1 MMFGILKRAA
11 TLSLVATLFACSEKF
26 ESVDYDPGYKD
37 EHQYE
42 TTYDKVPVLL
52 AMNNPYYT
60 MISRGAGAIT
70 PESGWV
76 KQELTYYVYSFLT
89 NNYIYDGPIDYTQK
103 CTPDAE
109 ENPDQPIQCLMD
121 DPETGRGVAFKLL
134 DNEMLDQIDK
144 NTEYFYSQS
153 NQYCKYNFFAYA
165 IDDAKVL
172 SEVTRNVDNVQLD
185 IEIDGTQDVITAVGK
200 PIEEQ
205 IAQISPTSDKLLYS
219 NIINGEL
226 VFSTA
231 TGHRGMFPKL
241 DGKHCLSLFQFNIV
255 GEDALS
261 DKIYIEEIYVMAHK
275 QWRFTVAADDHTKL
289 GLSMPEGKSEK
300 LEKMVLQEMTEERNP
315 ASAKPLAKGVY
326 HVKKDE
332 RIDNLGMG
340 LLLPPRDSY
349 DLYVRCRYP
358 SLNSEGK
365 EVNRYYTARYNL
377 AHRVVDDNG
386 VIETT
391 PFEAGSQYDVTM
403 HIYGYQPIQM
413 SIGGLAW
420 SEPIEI
426 ILDEDDITNYE

>member
-70 PESGWV
+70 PENSWV

-121 DPETGRGVAFKLL
+121 D
-134 DNEMLDQIDK
+134 
-144 NTEYFYSQS
+144 
-153 NQYCKYNFFAYA
+153 
-165 IDDAKVL
+165 AKVL
-172 SEVTRNVDNVQLD
+172 SEVTRNVDNVQFD

-289 GLSMPEGKSEK
+289 GLSMPEEKSEK

-315 ASAKPLAKGVY
+315 ASVKPLAKGVY

>member
-1 MMFGILKRAA
+1 MMFGILKKTA
-11 TLSLVATLFACSEKF
+11 TLSLVVSLFACSEKF

-37 EHQYE
+37 EHEYE
-42 TTYDKVPVLL
+42 TTYERVPVLL
-52 AMNNPYYT
+52 AMNNPFYT
-60 MISRGAGAIT
+60 TISRGAGAIT
-70 PESGWV
+70 PEDSWV

-89 NNYIYDGPIDYTQK
+89 NNYVYNGPIDYTQK
-103 CTPDAE
+103 FNPESD
-109 ENPDQPIQCLMD
+109 ENPDKPIQCLMD
-121 DPETGRGVAFKLL
+121 DPKTGRGVAFKLL
-134 DNEMLDQIDK
+134 DNEMLDQVDK
-144 NTEYFYSQS
+144 DTEYFYSQS

-165 IDDAKVL
+165 IDDADVRKVI
-172 SEVTRNVDNVQLD
+172 RNKDNVQLD

-205 IAQISPTSDKLLYS
+205 IGNINPENDKLLYS
-219 NIINGEL
+219 NVINGEL

-241 DGKHCLSLFQFNIV
+241 DGKHCLSLFKFNIV
-255 GEDALS
+255 GEDALC
-261 DKIYIEEIYVMAHK
+261 DKIYVEEIYVMANK
-275 QWRFTVAADDHTKL
+275 QWRFTVAADDQTKL
-289 GLSMPEGKSEK
+289 GLSLPEGKSEK
-300 LEKMVLQEMTEERNP
+300 LEKVILQEMTEEGNP
-315 ASAKPLAKGVY
+315 ASVKPLAKGKYNVEQGETRY
-326 HVKKDE
+326 D
-332 RIDNLGMG
+332 LGMG

-365 EVNRYYTARYNL
+365 QVNRYYTARYNL
-377 AHRVVDDNG
+377 AHRTLGDNA
-386 VIETT
+386 IMKTE
-391 PFEAGSQYDVTM
+391 PFEAGAQYDVTM